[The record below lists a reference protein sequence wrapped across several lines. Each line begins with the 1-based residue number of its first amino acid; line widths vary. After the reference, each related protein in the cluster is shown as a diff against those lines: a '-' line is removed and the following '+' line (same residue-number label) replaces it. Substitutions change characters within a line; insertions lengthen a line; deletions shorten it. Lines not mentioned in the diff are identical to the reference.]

1 MFVWIS
7 KNVIVRAALLVSTS
21 ACTLLFL
28 GGGEARSSGFFL
40 QEQSAAA
47 SGRAFAGDAAAA
59 SDASTIFYNPAGMT
73 RLSGNVQGEIGL
85 YMIAPQAKTSD
96 RGSSVSVGGG
106 AAQPVGGRS
115 SDQGFDPGA
124 SGNLFVAAPLPRMR
138 ELWFGL
144 GVTTPFGLKDHYALD
159 YFGRYDAT
167 QTELRTIDVA
177 PSVAYKIAHWLS
189 LGAGL
194 DVQRADAKLQT
205 ALPNPFAPGGPS
217 PASDGIF
224 EASGGDWGV
233 GFNLGVLVQPTDQLR
248 LGFSY
253 RSGIDH
259 TLRGNSSTEI
269 PGVTSSAQGA
279 AASVALPDVAS
290 LGAALDVTSTLTLM
304 AQADYYGWSR
314 FQNIRIHFA
323 DGTQQIIS
331 ENYHNTIGF
340 SLGAEWKIATPWT
353 LRGGIEFDP
362 TPSPGANRSTA
373 IPDSNRT
380 WLAFGVSYEVT
391 PQIGIDM
398 SYAHDFSAPAQI
410 NRTDAFPSL
419 STTVTTKG
427 TTENSSNVVGL
438 AMHFRY

>member
-1 MFVWIS
+1 
-7 KNVIVRAALLVSTS
+7 
-21 ACTLLFL
+21 
-28 GGGEARSSGFFL
+28 
-40 QEQSAAA
+40 
-47 SGRAFAGDAAAA
+47 
-59 SDASTIFYNPAGMT
+59 
-73 RLSGNVQGEIGL
+73 
-85 YMIAPQAKTSD
+85 
-96 RGSSVSVGGG
+96 
-106 AAQPVGGRS
+106 
-115 SDQGFDPGA
+115 
-124 SGNLFVAAPLPRMR
+124 MR

-177 PSVAYKIAHWLS
+177 PSVAYKVAPWLS

-194 DVQRADAKLQT
+194 DVQRADGKLQN
-205 ALPNPFAPGGPS
+205 ALPNPLAAGGPS
-217 PASDGIF
+217 PASDGLF

-233 GFNLGVLVQPTDQLR
+233 GFNLGLLLQPTDRLR

-259 TLRGNSSTEI
+259 TLRGNSSTEL
-269 PGVTSSAQGA
+269 PGVLSSSQAV
-279 AASVALPDVAS
+279 AASLKLPDVAS
-290 LGAALDVTSTLTLM
+290 LGAAFDVTSTLTLL

-314 FQNIRIHFA
+314 FQNIRLSFA

-331 ENYHNTIGF
+331 ENYHNTVGF
-340 SLGAEWKIATPWT
+340 SLGAEWKIASPWT
-353 LRGGIEFDP
+353 LRGGVEFDP

-398 SYAHDFSAPAQI
+398 SFAHDFSAPAQI
-410 NRTDAFPSL
+410 NRSNVFYANSALPA
-419 STTVTTKG
+419 TTVSTKG

-438 AMHFRY
+438 AMRVRY